1 MIQQRHDRHP
11 SAQPQRYPAHQR
23 RHNAAG
29 RADRRLQQSRA
40 MAAPN
45 GCKQRQQNRKQRLHH
60 LGHPGYR
67 LLCLAQVKLHIGGNR
82 RSQRQKARALCDPD
96 YVLSLASQQSCRACQ
111 QRRSKQPHHPGKA
124 AARIAQ
130 QAPQQGIQHLPRV
143 PYHLALG
150 QPQQIHP
157 QVVLTRSRFKRR

>member
-40 MAAPN
+40 MAASN

-67 LLCLAQVKLHIGGNR
+67 LLGFVHIKLHIGSNR
-82 RSQRQKARALCDPD
+82 SGQRQEARALCDPD
-96 YVLSLASQQSCRACQ
+96 YVLSLAAQQPCRACQ
-111 QRRSKQPHHPGKA
+111 QRRGKQSHHSGKA
-124 AARIAQ
+124 AARLAI
-130 QAPQQGIQHLPRV
+130 QAPQQGIQHLPCV

-150 QPQQIHP
+150 QPQ
-157 QVVLTRSRFKRR
+157 